1 MQWFHAPERTRVLA
15 RMAKQT
21 GLWLLPWACVLVVSG
36 TVAFAAEQAA
46 ERTSLDRSARLETAI
61 ASSAGGALAAMEPT
75 DMTAVAGSHWVLLWS
90 ENPET
95 RVSCLTTKDRVSA
108 DMLHVHPEDLDRLA
122 AEVCTDGR
130 ATSATQSTQP
140 SFSPGRPY

>member
-15 RMAKQT
+15 RMVKQT

-46 ERTSLDRSARLETAI
+46 EQTLLDRSAQLEIAD
-61 ASSAGGALAAMEPT
+61 ASSPSGALNSSEATGMP
-75 DMTAVAGSHWVLLWS
+75 AVAGAHWVLLS
-90 ENPET
+90 TANPEA
-95 RVSCLTTKDRVSA
+95 RVSCLTTTDRLSA

-140 SFSPGRPY
+140 SFFHGRPY